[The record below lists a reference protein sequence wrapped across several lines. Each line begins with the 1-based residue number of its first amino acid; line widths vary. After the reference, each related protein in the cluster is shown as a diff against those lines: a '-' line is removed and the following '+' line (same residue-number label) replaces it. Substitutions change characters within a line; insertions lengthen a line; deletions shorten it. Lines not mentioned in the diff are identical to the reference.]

1 MKLSKTLLAIL
12 TTGMLS
18 CGLFSQQAH
27 ATAIQGNINF
37 AGSVHLNNNNLALAT
52 SVVTWLDSFNN
63 AGKSTVVPGNDGDF
77 AGIPAG
83 TSATMAQPWT
93 FNPSA
98 PCLGLWSVGGFTFD
112 LVTATVVSQSN
123 TFLNVLGTG
132 IVSGNGFDPTQATWS
147 FTVNNSNGRPKI
159 MFSFAANAD
168 AVPDGGSAVAL
179 LGLTLTGLEVLRRK
193 LKRD

>member
-1 MKLSKTLLAIL
+1 LKKLALQTACFFGICTALGKSNPVKLMKLSKTLLAIL

-52 SVVTWLDSFNN
+52 TVVTWLDSFNN

-98 PCLGLWSVGGFTFD
+98 PCLACGASE
-112 LVTATVVSQSN
+112 VSRS
-123 TFLNVLGTG
+123 
-132 IVSGNGFDPTQATWS
+132 IY
-147 FTVNNSNGRPKI
+147 
-159 MFSFAANAD
+159 
-168 AVPDGGSAVAL
+168 
-179 LGLTLTGLEVLRRK
+179 LRRR
-193 LKRD
+193 LLVRVTLSLMFWEQEL

>member
-1 MKLSKTLLAIL
+1 MFFWHLYCSREEYPVKLMKLSKTLLALL
-12 TTGMLS
+12 TTGLFS

-77 AGIPAG
+77 AGILAG

-98 PCLGLWSVGGFTFD
+98 PLS
-112 LVTATVVSQSN
+112 
-123 TFLNVLGTG
+123 
-132 IVSGNGFDPTQATWS
+132 
-147 FTVNNSNGRPKI
+147 RPVERRR
-159 MFSFAANAD
+159 FHVRSTYG
-168 AVPDGGSAVAL
+168 DGC
-179 LGLTLTGLEVLRRK
+179 
-193 LKRD
+193 